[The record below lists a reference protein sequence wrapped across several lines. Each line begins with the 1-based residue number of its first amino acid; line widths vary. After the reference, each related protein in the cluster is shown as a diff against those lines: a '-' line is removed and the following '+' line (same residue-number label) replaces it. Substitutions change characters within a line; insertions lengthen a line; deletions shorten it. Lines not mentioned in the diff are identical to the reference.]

1 MSDTSK
7 RQLFLV
13 SAVVFVIL
21 MAIATFGDLAISNTL
36 IDYNNIFGTTFQ
48 TFGEFPIALVFI
60 ISGQIVMHY
69 AVRSLDNKLFAIP
82 AFLGGLG
89 LSLWQLRQYL
99 KEAVSYSVSWATN
112 LAEHKPIGLANSDA
126 ATKGLS
132 AVTMFILW
140 VVVYLVITAW
150 LQFWLRTK
158 TNEQIEQLL
167 LVAIFASLAVWF
179 ALQVNG
185 ALKEYWG
192 RVRPYE
198 LNKAQSDFTSWLHP
212 NGANG
217 HKSFPSG
224 HTMAGTTFIVLSW
237 FIGEAKRKYVW
248 TIGIAYGAIMG
259 LSRVIVGAHF
269 TSDVVF
275 SFFLTALIYFVMR
288 ELYHR
293 VAAHTG
299 SEYLG

>member
-1 MSDTSK
+1 MSDTNK
-7 RQLFLV
+7 RKLFLG
-13 SAVVFVIL
+13 AAIIFVIL
-21 MAIATFGDLAISNTL
+21 MAVATFGDLAISNTL
-36 IDYNNIFGTTFQ
+36 IDYNNIFGATFQ
-48 TFGEFPIALVFI
+48 SFGEFPLALVFI
-60 ISGQIVMHY
+60 ISGQIAMHY
-69 AVRSLDNKLFAIP
+69 AVRNFDNKLFAIP
-82 AFLGGLG
+82 TFIGGLG

-99 KEAVSYSVSWATN
+99 KEAVSYGVSWATN

-132 AVTMFILW
+132 ALTMFILW
-140 VVVYLVITAW
+140 MIIYLVITLL
-150 LQFWLRTK
+150 LQLWLRTK
-158 TNEQIEQLL
+158 TNRQIEQLL
-167 LVAIFASLAVWF
+167 LVAVFASLAVWF

-185 ALKEYWG
+185 AMKEYWG

-237 FIGEAKRKYVW
+237 FVSETKRKYVW
-248 TIGIAYGAIMG
+248 TMGIAYGAIMG
-259 LSRVIVGAHF
+259 LSRVIIGAHF
-269 TSDVVF
+269 MSDVVF

-288 ELYHR
+288 ELYHH
-293 VAAHTG
+293 VVAHTDN
-299 SEYLG
+299 EYLG